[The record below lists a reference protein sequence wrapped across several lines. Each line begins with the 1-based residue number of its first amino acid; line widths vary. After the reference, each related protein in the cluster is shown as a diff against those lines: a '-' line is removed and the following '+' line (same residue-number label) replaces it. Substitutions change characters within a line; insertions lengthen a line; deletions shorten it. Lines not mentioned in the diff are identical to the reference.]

1 MIYLRLLQKLNNT
14 FHIIFGDAGF
24 VISFQA
30 YINTKRH
37 EKDIPDKSEIIHID
51 EDLNEYVQ

>member
-1 MIYLRLLQKLNNT
+1 MTYLRLLQKLNNF
-14 FHIIFGDAGF
+14 FHSIFKDASF
-24 VISFQA
+24 VINFQA

-37 EKDIPDKSEIIHID
+37 EKDIPDKSEIIYLD

>member
-1 MIYLRLLQKLNNT
+1 MTYLKLLQKLNNT
-14 FHIIFGDAGF
+14 FHIIFGNTSF

-37 EKDIPDKSEIIHID
+37 EKDIVDKNEIIFID
-51 EDLNEYVQ
+51 DDLNEYIQ

>member
-1 MIYLRLLQKLNNT
+1 MSYLTLLQELNNLLCS
-14 FHIIFGDAGF
+14 IFGDAGF

-37 EKDIPDKSEIIHID
+37 EKDIVDKNEIIYID
-51 EDLNEYVQ
+51 ENLNEYVQ

>member
-1 MIYLRLLQKLNNT
+1 MSYLVLMQKLNNL
-14 FHIIFGDAGF
+14 FHIIFGDASF

-37 EKDIPDKSEIIHID
+37 EKDIPDKNEIIHVD

>member
-1 MIYLRLLQKLNNT
+1 MTYLRLLQKFNNL
-14 FHIIFGDAGF
+14 FHSIFKDASF
-24 VISFQA
+24 VINFQA

-37 EKDIPDKSEIIHID
+37 EKDIVDKNEVIFID

>member
-1 MIYLRLLQKLNNT
+1 MTYLRLLQKLNNL
-14 FHIIFGDAGF
+14 FHTIFKDASF

-37 EKDIPDKSEIIHID
+37 EKDIVDKNEVIHID
-51 EDLNEYVQ
+51 EDLNGYVQ

>member
-1 MIYLRLLQKLNNT
+1 MGYLNILQELNN
-14 FHIIFGDAGF
+14 FLFSIFGSVGF

-30 YINTKRH
+30 YINTKRY
-37 EKDIPDKSEIIHID
+37 EKNIVDKNEIIYMD

>member
-1 MIYLRLLQKLNNT
+1 MNYLRLLQKLNNL
-14 FHIIFGDAGF
+14 FHTIFKDASF

-37 EKDIPDKSEIIHID
+37 EKDLADKNEIIYID

>member
-1 MIYLRLLQKLNNT
+1 MTYLRLLQKLNNLFYT
-14 FHIIFGDAGF
+14 IFKDASF

-37 EKDIPDKSEIIHID
+37 EKDIPDKNEIIYID